1 MAKKVRKKN
10 AHIKSENCDKKG
22 RYPKKCPLPIV
33 GGGEGETTLKVKG
46 GDDSV
51 SEVSEGW
58 NPIKCPFPI
67 VGGGEGVTT
76 LKVKGGDDNDRKVIV
91 GGGEG
96 LTTLKVKGGD
106 EGGCEKG
113 ISL

>member
-51 SEVSEGW
+51 
-58 NPIKCPFPI
+58 
-67 VGGGEGVTT
+67 
-76 LKVKGGDDNDRKVIV
+76 
-91 GGGEG
+91 
-96 LTTLKVKGGD
+96 
-106 EGGCEKG
+106 
-113 ISL
+113 